1 MDPRGDGANRGTG
14 KSKRGSVLEM
24 ALFGLEMA
32 KEVDGGIEG
41 GEAISRGKKGKRGNS
56 NSLVRQ
62 CMKSKSVMNRIW
74 LRMFDSELCE
84 I

>member
-1 MDPRGDGANRGTG
+1 MDPRGGGANRGAG

-24 ALFGLEMA
+24 AFLGLEVA
-32 KEVDGGIEG
+32 KEVDGGVER
-41 GEAISRGKKGKRGNS
+41 GEAISRWKRGKRRNS

>member
-1 MDPRGDGANRGTG
+1 MDSRGGGTNRGTG

-24 ALFGLEMA
+24 AFLGLEVA
-32 KEVDGGIEG
+32 KEVDGGVER
-41 GEAISRGKKGKRGNS
+41 GEAISRWKRGKRRNS